1 MKTNIMNQLLKQGL
15 YTLVLLLG
23 FWVNSA
29 FAVML
34 SFVPANQTVQL
45 GNQATVDVMVTGLME
60 QYVGEYDF
68 NVSWD
73 ASLLSLTNVDFDI
86 FLDGPGD
93 SLQSVDSS
101 VSGMV
106 NVAELSLSGLF
117 NQDGAS
123 DFRLFSLT
131 FDTLNVGTSL
141 LNFTGNIGLD
151 PNAYLGDGWGSVFQ
165 TDVSTGSITI
175 EQRTTT
181 VPEPSTLMLFLA
193 AGLLGFGANRIKS
206 FKV

>member
-1 MKTNIMNQLLKQGL
+1 MKTNFTNRLFKHGFFALI
-15 YTLVLLLG
+15 LLLG
-23 FWVNSA
+23 FWTNSA
-29 FAVML
+29 SAIML
-34 SFVPANQTVQL
+34 SFVPSDQTVQL
-45 GNQATVDVMVTGLME
+45 GDQATVDVMVTDLTE

-68 NVSWD
+68 FVSWD
-73 ASLLSLTNVDFDI
+73 DSLLALTTVDFDI
-86 FLDGPGD
+86 FLDGPVD
-93 SLQSVDSS
+93 SFQYVDSS
-101 VSGMV
+101 ASGTV

-141 LNFTGNIGLD
+141 LSFTGNIGLD
-151 PNAYLGDGWGSVFQ
+151 PNSYLGDGWGSVFQ

-181 VPEPSTLMLFLA
+181 VPEPSTLMLFLT
-193 AGLLGFGANRIKS
+193 AGLLGFGANRLKS
-206 FKV
+206 FKN